1 MNLTGVGVGVGV
13 WEEES
18 KTTVSHLAHPSH
30 IGPFLTLG
38 PEW

>member
-1 MNLTGVGVGVGV
+1 MNLTGVGVGV

-30 IGPFLTLG
+30 MWTLPHAGP
-38 PEW
+38 